1 MFCLTK
7 VMLRRFSHCVFI
19 HLNQLLA
26 YHVWSHRVMML
37 VMMLPMQDKHKAGFW
52 TRIMD
57 DFAKG
62 VACDSTFWLSM
73 FTSRKWHERGEP
85 REFRSFRIQTNKT
98 FLKQK
103 FNKFLCQKKNE
114 IFVKEIS
121 LSMLFFFGTEN
132 IPQRFLWKARG
143 EARELPY
150 RSGPNKPVVGNP
162 ETAGSVFFLKYF

>member
-26 YHVWSHRVMML
+26 YHVWSHR

-121 LSMLFFFGTEN
+121 LSMLFFWNREHSTE
-132 IPQRFLWKARG
+132 I
-143 EARELPY
+143 
-150 RSGPNKPVVGNP
+150 
-162 ETAGSVFFLKYF
+162 FLKGSWRGTGVALPLWAQQTRRWEPRNRRVGVLWNIF

>member
-121 LSMLFFFGTEN
+121 LSMLFFLEQRTFHRDFCERLVERHGSCPTALGPTNPSLGTQKPQGRCFFWN
-132 IPQRFLWKARG
+132 IF
-143 EARELPY
+143 
-150 RSGPNKPVVGNP
+150 
-162 ETAGSVFFLKYF
+162 

>member
-98 FLKQK
+98 SFETKIQQISLS
-103 FNKFLCQKKNE
+103 KKNE

-121 LSMLFFFGTEN
+121 
-132 IPQRFLWKARG
+132 LWKARG

-162 ETAGSVFFLKYF
+162 ETAGSVFFEIFFKKNKL